1 MPCEITINNNRTTTS
16 RSCVEKRRENVEE
29 VVRVRWL
36 KRPAVLTRMRRQS
49 AGRKGE
55 RESGL
60 SSYQF
65 PSSLRESVPRNVNN
79 ATEKYRRIDHFL
91 LLPFSLSLFFP
102 RVVYQSSDSRSPPC
116 LSLLPSARFLPSG
129 WIEDSDQRVR
139 TSSRGRRRGWFR
151 RKVLT
156 PRARSLFKSD
166 FQRDP
171 LS

>member
-16 RSCVEKRRENVEE
+16 RSCAEKRRENVEE

-102 RVVYQSSDSRSPPC
+102 RVVYQAQILVPLHVYRYCRARNFC
-116 LSLLPSARFLPSG
+116 LLGGSKIRINEYA
-129 WIEDSDQRVR
+129 
-139 TSSRGRRRGWFR
+139 RRREEGGGGNGVGFAER
-151 RKVLT
+151 
-156 PRARSLFKSD
+156 F
-166 FQRDP
+166 
-171 LS
+171 